1 MPIVSNS
8 SPLIALEQIHQ
19 LELLQLLFGEI
30 LIPDRVGAET
40 VSSVRPHPWIR
51 QQSLSRPLLPATLR
65 PALGSGERDR
75 RSQAMLGRLDRK
87 PILLGPHR
95 VRTDP
100 KQGWGTMTDKRK
112 RVAAVF
118 SLNKSRGKSE
128 RLSVNPK
135 FMKIIEKARKD
146 FARGKKQ
153 SLEDVEKELLG

>member
-1 MPIVSNS
+1 
-8 SPLIALEQIHQ
+8 
-19 LELLQLLFGEI
+19 
-30 LIPDRVGAET
+30 
-40 VSSVRPHPWIR
+40 
-51 QQSLSRPLLPATLR
+51 
-65 PALGSGERDR
+65 
-75 RSQAMLGRLDRK
+75 
-87 PILLGPHR
+87 
-95 VRTDP
+95 
-100 KQGWGTMTDKRK
+100 MTDKRK